1 MTRTQRGAAPS
12 RSPHRVNCTHPVTRL
27 ARRLLVRFASW
38 YSEVIMLGPRL
49 PARTRSLRRSRSAV
63 ALAPLALAGLAAT
76 AVLASPRDAEASG
89 YLAGRFG
96 SDYGTPAVANTYAI
110 YFNPAA
116 LGGTKGTTITGDLS
130 LTLRW
135 ASYKRSDDALSPQ
148 TSDRND
154 PNYVAANTG
163 KANLLNLLALPFA
176 GVNTDFGTDW
186 LRGGFAVYVP
196 FGGLATWDKQSTV
209 GNTPGSVDG
218 PARWHNIS
226 GQILAV
232 YNTFAVAAK
241 VGHGLSVGASVSPVI
256 HHVATIRARNVN
268 GSDDTFNKQ
277 GGLEE
282 GRSYLEATGV
292 NLAASFGVYYEPTEK
307 LRFGLAYLS
316 QPGFGDTRISGT
328 LRAQS
333 GAQSETNDPIDF
345 IQTYPDI
352 VRFGTNAILNEK
364 WDLKADFE
372 FVRWNVFKRQ
382 CIVKKGQPCDVAD
395 DGRDL
400 SNGKVILNIPR
411 NWNNAIGVRVG
422 PGYKLTEHT
431 ELFGSLGI
439 TTPAVPKETIDAST
453 IDAFRVY
460 ATAGA
465 RFELS
470 QHVAVGV
477 SYNHIYFATVDT
489 KGANNQD
496 LQNQP
501 GGDYNVSRSPSADG
515 TYKSQIGMVNANFAY
530 TF

>member
-1 MTRTQRGAAPS
+1 
-12 RSPHRVNCTHPVTRL
+12 
-27 ARRLLVRFASW
+27 
-38 YSEVIMLGPRL
+38 MLRNRPL
-49 PARTRSLRRSRSAV
+49 ARTRSLRHRSAL
-63 ALAPLALAGLAAT
+63 ASLAPLALAGLTAG
-76 AVLASPRDAEASG
+76 AVLATPTDAEASG
-89 YLAGRFG
+89 YLTARFG
-96 SDYGTPAVANTYAI
+96 SDYGTPAMPNTYAI

-116 LGGTKGTTITGDLS
+116 LGGTKGTTITGDVAVL
-130 LTLRW
+130 LRW
-135 ASYKRSDDALSPQ
+135 ASYTRTPDALSPQ

-154 PNYVAANTG
+154 PNYVTANTG
-163 KANLLNLLALPFA
+163 KANLLNLLALPFV

-196 FGGLATWDKQSTV
+196 FGGLATWDRREAIA
-209 GNTPGSVDG
+209 NTPGTVDSVS
-218 PARWHNIS
+218 RWHNIS

-232 YNTFAVAAK
+232 YNTFALAAN
-241 VGHGLSVGASVSPVI
+241 VGHGFSVGASVSPVI

-282 GRSYLEATGV
+282 GRSYLDATGV

-307 LRFGLAYLS
+307 LRFGLAYLA

-345 IQTYPDI
+345 IQTYPDVI
-352 VRFGTNAILNEK
+352 RFGTNAMLNEK

-382 CIVKKGQPCDVAD
+382 CVVKKGQPCNVAD

-400 SNGKVILNIPR
+400 SNGQVILNIPR

-422 PGYKLTEHT
+422 PGYKLNEHT
-431 ELFGSLGI
+431 ELFGSLGF

-470 QHVAVGV
+470 KKVAVGV
-477 SYNHIYFATVDT
+477 SYNHIYFADVDT

-496 LQNQP
+496 LASQP

-515 TYKSQIGMVNANFAY
+515 KYKSQIGFVNANIAY

>member
-1 MTRTQRGAAPS
+1 MFG
-12 RSPHRVNCTHPVTRL
+12 L
-27 ARRLLVRFASW
+27 
-38 YSEVIMLGPRL
+38 RL
-49 PARTRSLRRSRSAV
+49 PARTRSLRSPRSAV
-63 ALAPLALAGLAAT
+63 SLAPLALAGLAAT
-76 AVLASPRDAEASG
+76 AVLASPSDAEASG
-89 YLAGRFG
+89 YLSARFG

-130 LTLRW
+130 LIVRSAT
-135 ASYKRSDDALSPQ
+135 YKRSGDALSPQ
-148 TSDRND
+148 TSDVND
-154 PNYVAANTG
+154 PNYVAASTG

-196 FGGLATWDKQSTV
+196 FGGLAQWDKQGAV

-241 VGHGLSVGASVSPVI
+241 VGGGFSVGASVSPVI
-256 HHVATIRARNVN
+256 HHVATVRARNVN

-282 GRSYLEATGV
+282 GRSYLDATGV
-292 NLAASFGVYYEPTEK
+292 NFAASFGVYYEPTDK

-333 GAQSETNDPIDF
+333 GAQSATNDPIDF
-345 IQTYPDI
+345 IQTYPDVI
-352 VRFGTNAILNEK
+352 RFGTNAILNEK

-382 CIVKKGQPCDVAD
+382 CVVKKGEPCAVAD

-400 SNGKVILNIPR
+400 SGGKVILNLPR
-411 NWNNAIGVRVG
+411 NWDNAIGVRVG
-422 PGYKLTEHT
+422 PGYKLTDHV
-431 ELFGSLGI
+431 ELFGSLGL

-453 IDAFRVY
+453 IDALRIY

-465 RFELS
+465 KFELS
-470 QHVAVGV
+470 KHVALGV
-477 SYNHIYFATVDT
+477 SYNHIYFTDVDT
-489 KGANNQD
+489 NGKSTQD
-496 LQNQP
+496 LPSQP

-515 TYKSQIGMVNANFAY
+515 TYKSQVGMLNANVAY